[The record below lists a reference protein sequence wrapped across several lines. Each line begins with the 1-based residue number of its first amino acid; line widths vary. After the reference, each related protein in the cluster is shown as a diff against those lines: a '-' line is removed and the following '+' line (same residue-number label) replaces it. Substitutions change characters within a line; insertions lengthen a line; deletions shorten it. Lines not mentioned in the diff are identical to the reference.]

1 MVKFK
6 KVVIKKLILFS
17 MYNQSGSTP
26 IDVLNNYLLSLYP
39 SIVNAILTVV
49 AALIVF
55 LVGWVI
61 AFFVKLVLEFVLSK
75 IKIKD
80 WLAKAG
86 LEKYVEDFTWEE
98 KLDKILAEI
107 GFWIILTIFLM
118 TAFDILGLSTVNSF
132 IRDVVSYIPKAIA
145 GGLILLAGFL
155 FGELT
160 RKAVTGI
167 LRGLEKKS
175 AAGVGVFIK
184 WTIVI
189 FAFLAALN
197 TWGVAVEIVNTLA
210 MGIVLFV
217 ALAGGLAFGLGG
229 QEIARDILENIRRHF
244 RS

>member
-1 MVKFK
+1 
-6 KVVIKKLILFS
+6 
-17 MYNQSGSTP
+17 MYNQPGLTP

-49 AALIVF
+49 AALVVF

-61 AFFVKLVLEFVLSK
+61 AFIVKWVLEFVLSK
-75 IKIKD
+75 IQIRD

-107 GFWIILTIFLM
+107 GFWIVLVIFLM
-118 TAFDILGLSTVNSF
+118 TAFDILGLSTVTSF

-160 RKAVTGI
+160 RKAVVGV

-175 AAGVGVFIK
+175 ANGVGVFIK
-184 WTIVI
+184 WAIII
-189 FAFLAALN
+189 FSFLAALN

-210 MGIVLFV
+210 LGVVLFF

-229 QEIARDILENIRRHF
+229 QETAREILESVKRHF

>member
-1 MVKFK
+1 
-6 KVVIKKLILFS
+6 
-17 MYNQSGSTP
+17 MYNQPGLTP

-39 SIVNAILTVV
+39 SIVNAILIVV
-49 AALIVF
+49 AALVVF
-55 LVGWVI
+55 LVGLVI
-61 AFFVKLVLEFVLSK
+61 AFIVKWVLEFVLSK
-75 IKIKD
+75 IQIRD

-107 GFWIILTIFLM
+107 GFWIVLVIFLM
-118 TAFDILGLSTVNSF
+118 TAFDILGLSIVNSF
-132 IRDVVSYIPKAIA
+132 IRDVVSYIPKAVA

-160 RKAVTGI
+160 RKAVVGV

-175 AAGVGVFIK
+175 ASGVGVFIK
-184 WTIVI
+184 WAIIV

-197 TWGVAVEIVNTLA
+197 TWGVAVDIINTLA
-210 MGIVLFV
+210 LGVVLFF

-229 QEIARDILENIRRHF
+229 QETAREILESVKRHF

>member
-1 MVKFK
+1 
-6 KVVIKKLILFS
+6 
-17 MYNQSGSTP
+17 MYNQPGLTP

-61 AFFVKLVLEFVLSK
+61 AFFVKWVLEFVLSK
-75 IKIKD
+75 IQIRD

-107 GFWIILTIFLM
+107 GFWIVLVIFLM
-118 TAFDILGLSTVNSF
+118 TAFDILGLSIVNSF
-132 IRDVVSYIPKAIA
+132 IRDVVSYIPKAVA

-160 RKAVTGI
+160 RKAVVGV

-175 AAGVGVFIK
+175 ASGVGVFIK
-184 WTIVI
+184 WAIIV

-197 TWGVAVEIVNTLA
+197 TWGVAVDIINTLA
-210 MGIVLFV
+210 LGVVLFF

-229 QEIARDILENIRRHF
+229 QETAREILESVKRHF

>member
-1 MVKFK
+1 
-6 KVVIKKLILFS
+6 
-17 MYNQSGSTP
+17 MYNQPGLTP

-49 AALIVF
+49 AALVVF

-61 AFFVKLVLEFVLSK
+61 AFIVKWALEFVLSK
-75 IKIKD
+75 IQIRD

-107 GFWIILTIFLM
+107 GFWIVLVIFLM
-118 TAFDILGLSTVNSF
+118 TAFDILGLSTVTSF

-160 RKAVTGI
+160 RKAVVGV

-175 AAGVGVFIK
+175 ANGVGVFIK
-184 WTIVI
+184 WAIII
-189 FAFLAALN
+189 FSFLAALN
-197 TWGVAVEIVNTLA
+197 TWGVAVELVNTLA
-210 MGIVLFV
+210 LGVVLFF

-229 QEIARDILENIRRHF
+229 QETAREILESVKRHF

>member
-1 MVKFK
+1 
-6 KVVIKKLILFS
+6 
-17 MYNQSGSTP
+17 MYEIPSPTP
-26 IDVLNNYLLSLYP
+26 LQILNNYFLSLYS
-39 SIVNAILTVV
+39 SIINAVLVLL
-49 AALIVF
+49 AALVVF
-55 LVGWVI
+55 FFGWLVAVL
-61 AFFVKLVLEFVLSK
+61 VKWVLEFVLSK
-75 IKIKD
+75 IQIKE
-80 WLAKAG
+80 WLNRAG
-86 LEKYVEDFTWEE
+86 LGKYVEDFTWEE
-98 KLDKILAEI
+98 RLDKVLAEI
-107 GFWIILTIFLM
+107 GFWVVLFVFLM
-118 TAFDILGLSTVNSF
+118 TSLDLLGLSTVSSF
-132 IRDVVSYIPKAIA
+132 IRSVVNYIPKAVA

-160 RKAVTGI
+160 RKAVSGI

-184 WTIVI
+184 WAIVV

-229 QEIARDILENIRRHF
+229 QETAREVLESVKRHF

>member
-1 MVKFK
+1 
-6 KVVIKKLILFS
+6 
-17 MYNQSGSTP
+17 MYGQTGLTP
-26 IDVLNNYLLSLYP
+26 LEVLNNYLLSLYP
-39 SIVNAILTVV
+39 SLINAILKVLS
-49 AALIVF
+49 ALIVF
-55 LVGWVI
+55 FIGWII
-61 AFFVKLVLEFVLSK
+61 AFFVKWVLEFVLSRIQ
-75 IKIKD
+75 IKE
-80 WLAKAG
+80 WFNKAG
-86 LEKYVEDFTWEE
+86 LGKYVEDFTWEE
-98 KLDKILAEI
+98 RLNKVLAEI
-107 GFWIILTIFLM
+107 VFWLILLVFLM
-118 TAFDILGLSTVNSF
+118 TSFDILGFSTVNSF
-132 IRDVVSYIPKAIA
+132 IREVVNYIPKAVA

-160 RKAVTGI
+160 RKAVIGI

-184 WTIVI
+184 WTIIV

-229 QEIARDILENIRRHF
+229 QETARDILENIKRHF